1 MTTPIRPASLPPVA
15 PQRSPQA
22 LAAQRAF
29 FQTAMDRAQGAVAP
43 VPTAA
48 APVTTP
54 AASVATAARPLS
66 SEPAPDAVSRP
77 GRFLD
82 IRV

>member
-29 FQTAMDRAQGAVAP
+29 FQSAMDRAQAASAP
-43 VPTAA
+43 ARP
-48 APVTTP
+48 APSP
-54 AASVATAARPLS
+54 ALSQPASVAAARPAPV
-66 SEPAPDAVSRP
+66 EPISDPLPRP
-77 GRFLD
+77 GRYLD